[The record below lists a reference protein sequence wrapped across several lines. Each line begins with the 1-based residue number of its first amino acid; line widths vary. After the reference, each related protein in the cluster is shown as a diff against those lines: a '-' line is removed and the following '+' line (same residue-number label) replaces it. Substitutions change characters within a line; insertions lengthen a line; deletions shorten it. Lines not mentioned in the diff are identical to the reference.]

1 MLKPQ
6 KQDTKCKTNVPL
18 IADRALSF
26 RYNLNI
32 TNDARHRERKNIMK
46 ILKKLFAGVLCSA
59 MLLSASACSSQP
71 AASTA
76 GDNGSAA
83 STGTES
89 KESSTVVV
97 AIPSAYDMPD
107 SEEVQNAI
115 NAITESK
122 YGIKYEFMFIPTG
135 NWAQQTNLLLT
146 GDEVDITALFQ
157 TPLSTYVK
165 NSQLEALDNYYASAS
180 DEFKAVWSAEELNGT
195 KVGGALYAIPNMR
208 NFGNYFGLNID
219 AEIAAEFGI
228 KENQKLSMEDVD
240 KFLREAHA
248 KYPDRYALA
257 PQGGDSLISQW
268 SWDGLGDEKYIGVLP
283 ESGQTTTVQNLF
295 ESKDFVDFCTW
306 SRSWYKDGLIMQDI
320 LSNTESWKTMIT
332 NKKAI
337 SCFDNYGVNGVS
349 GMIRTVILEPWAVS
363 NSYSALCY
371 GINVNSKVK
380 DAAWKAM
387 EALYTDKEV
396 AILLNNGIEGK
407 HYNKNDDGTISFPEG
422 KSAADVGY
430 GMADLY
436 WITPYSALSYPL
448 DTNGA
453 TFFEDLLV
461 FNKETTIKSK
471 AFGFSFDT
479 SSVVDQYSACINVMD
494 KYYKA
499 LLSGT
504 VDVESTIAQANSEF
518 EAAGLKEVL
527 TAKQAQLDEFIA
539 AQAK

>member
-1 MLKPQ
+1 MMIK
-6 KQDTKCKTNVPL
+6 
-18 IADRALSF
+18 
-26 RYNLNI
+26 
-32 TNDARHRERKNIMK
+32 
-46 ILKKLFAGVLCSA
+46 LKKLFAAALCSA
-59 MLLSASACSSQP
+59 MLLSVAACGNGNSGSGST
-71 AASTA
+71 ASTA
-76 GDNGSAA
+76 GA
-83 STGTES
+83 STGEASVQSSES
-89 KESSTVVV
+89 TGTGETSKIVV

-107 SEEVQNAI
+107 AGEVQTAI

-122 YGIKYEFMFIPTG
+122 YGINFEFMFIPTG
-135 NWAQQTNLLLT
+135 NWTQQSNLLLT
-146 GDEVDITALFQ
+146 GDEVDITAVFS
-157 TPLSTYVK
+157 TPLSTFVK
-165 NSQLEALDNYYASAS
+165 NSQLEALDSYYETSS
-180 DEFKAVWSAEELNGT
+180 EEFKKVWTAEELNGT
-195 KVGGALYAIPNMR
+195 KVGGNLYAIPNMR
-208 NFGNYFGLNID
+208 NFGNTFGLNID
-219 AEIAAEFGI
+219 AEIAEEFGI
-228 KENQKLSMEDVD
+228 KEGQKLTMEDVD
-240 KFLREAHA
+240 KFLRDAHA

-257 PQGGDSLISQW
+257 PQGSDTLISQW
-268 SWDGLGDEKYIGVLP
+268 SWDGLGDEKYVGVLP
-283 ESGQTTTVQNLF
+283 ERGQTTTVQNLF
-295 ESKDFVDFCTW
+295 ETKDFVDFCTW

-387 EALYTDKEV
+387 EVLYTDKEV

-422 KSAADVGY
+422 KTAADVGY

-453 TFFEDLLV
+453 TFFTDLLT
-461 FNKETTIKSK
+461 FNKDTTLKSK

-479 SSVVDQYSACINVMD
+479 TAVVDQYSACINVMD

-504 VDVESTIAQANSEF
+504 VDVESTITQANTEF
-518 EAAGLKEVL
+518 EAAGLKDVL
-527 TAKQAQLDEFIA
+527 TEKQTQLDKFLG
-539 AQAK
+539 K